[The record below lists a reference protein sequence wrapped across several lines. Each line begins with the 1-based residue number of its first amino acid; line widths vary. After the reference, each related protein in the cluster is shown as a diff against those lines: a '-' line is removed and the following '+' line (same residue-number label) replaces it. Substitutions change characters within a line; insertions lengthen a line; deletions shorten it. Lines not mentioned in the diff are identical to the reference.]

1 MEAPVND
8 AAFIELGIPVEIGK
22 IDKKLGELWDSS
34 DDTKTRASLINLVVY
49 TESGATLAADNAVLA
64 SVAGRHACR
73 AILILGNPS
82 APVSEAKAWISA
94 HCHLLGKGTR
104 QICSEQITFRLDGD
118 AANALPNIVF
128 SHLDS
133 DLPLCLW
140 WKADFPEPLDEKL
153 WAWVDRLIFDSVSW
167 HKPHH
172 QFSMIRHI
180 SSSGKGAAV
189 LCDLNWTRLHAWRF
203 ALASQFDNAA
213 AFPHLSHVES
223 ITLRCA
229 PHSQIAALLL
239 LGWLAGRLKWTLDV
253 ENRAFRTS
261 RGDVIPFHIEETPGP
276 NLSFVSIQSSDAR
289 FELKLAEGSDFFES
303 SIQTPGI
310 PEICQILPAPRERLE
325 ETLLAELSRAGRHT
339 LYTESLE
346 IILPLLKS

>member
-1 MEAPVND
+1 VSTSASIDP
-8 AAFIELGIPVEIGK
+8 GIPVEIGR
-22 IDKKLGELWDSS
+22 IDKELGKLWESS

-49 TESGATLAADNAVLA
+49 TENEAALASDNNVLA

-73 AILILGNPS
+73 AILILGKPQ

-104 QICSEQITFRLDGD
+104 QICSEQITFRLEGD

-153 WAWVDRLIFDSVSW
+153 WAWVDRLIFDSGSW
-167 HKPHH
+167 HNPRH
-172 QFSMIRHI
+172 QFSIIRHI
-180 SSSGKGAAV
+180 SSSGKSSAV

-203 ALASQFDNAA
+203 ALASQFDNASA
-213 AFPHLSHVES
+213 YPHLSSVES
-223 ITLRCA
+223 LRLRCA
-229 PHSQIAALLL
+229 PGSRLAALLL
-239 LGWLAGRLKWTLDV
+239 LGWLAGRLKWRVDPDNNTFITAEERSV
-253 ENRAFRTS
+253 
-261 RGDVIPFHIEETPGP
+261 PFQIEEHSGP
-276 NLSFVSIQSSDAR
+276 NLSLISIKSSEAL

-303 SIQTPGI
+303 TIETPGI
-310 PEICQILPAPRERLE
+310 PKIRQILPAPRDRVED
-325 ETLLAELSRAGRHT
+325 TLLAELSRAGRHK

-346 IILPLLKS
+346 IILPLLAR